1 MNVILLEKIGNLGDL
16 GDEVSVKPGFA
27 RNYLLPQGKA
37 VTADDANRTVF
48 EGRRAELEASANE
61 KLAEANM
68 RAEKL
73 VDKELSISVKSGE
86 EGRLYGSVGTQN
98 IADALTADG
107 IPVERSEIRMP
118 EGVIRVL
125 GEYDIAIQLH
135 TDVTA
140 QIKVVVVPE

>member
-37 VTADDANRTVF
+37 VTADDENRTVF

-61 KLAEANM
+61 KLAEANT

-125 GEYDIAIQLH
+125 GEYEIAIQLH

>member
-37 VTADDANRTVF
+37 VTADDENRTVF

-61 KLAEANM
+61 KLAEANT

-73 VDKELSISVKSGE
+73 VDKQLSIAVKSGE

-98 IADALTADG
+98 IADALTSEG

-125 GEYDIAIQLH
+125 GEYEIAIQLH

-140 QIKVVVVPE
+140 QIKVAVIPE

>member
-37 VTADDANRTVF
+37 VTADDENRTIF

-61 KLAEANM
+61 KLVEANT

-73 VDKELSISVKSGE
+73 ADKELSIAVKSGE

-125 GEYDIAIQLH
+125 GEYEIAIQLH

>member
-37 VTADDANRTVF
+37 VTADDENRTIF

-61 KLAEANM
+61 KLAEAKT

-73 VDKELSISVKSGE
+73 ADKELSIAVKSGE

-98 IADALTADG
+98 IADALTAEG

-125 GEYDIAIQLH
+125 GEYEIAIQLH

>member
-37 VTADDANRTVF
+37 VTADDENRTIF

-61 KLAEANM
+61 KLAKANT

-73 VDKELSISVKSGE
+73 ADKELSIAVKSGE

-98 IADALTADG
+98 IADALTAEG

-125 GEYDIAIQLH
+125 GEYEIAIQLH

>member
-37 VTADDANRTVF
+37 VTADDENRTVF

-61 KLAEANM
+61 KLAEANT

-73 VDKELSISVKSGE
+73 VDKELSIAGKSGE

-98 IADALTADG
+98 IADALTAEG

-125 GEYDIAIQLH
+125 GEYEIAIQLH

-140 QIKVVVVPE
+140 EIKVVVVPE

>member
-27 RNYLLPQGKA
+27 RNYLLPHGKA
-37 VTADDANRTVF
+37 VTADDENRTVF

-61 KLAEANM
+61 KLAEANT

-73 VDKELSISVKSGE
+73 VDKELSIAVKSGE

-98 IADALTADG
+98 IADALTAEG
-107 IPVERSEIRMP
+107 ISVERSEIRMP

-125 GEYDIAIQLH
+125 GEYEIAIQLH

-140 QIKVVVVPE
+140 QIKVAVIPE

>member
-1 MNVILLEKIGNLGDL
+1 MNVILLEKIANLGGL

-37 VTADDANRTVF
+37 VTADDENRSVF

-61 KLAEANM
+61 KLAEANT

-73 VDKELSISVKSGE
+73 VNKELSIAVKSGE

-98 IADALTADG
+98 IADALTAEG

-125 GEYDIAIQLH
+125 GEYEIAIQLH

-140 QIKVVVVPE
+140 EIKVMVVPE

>member
-27 RNYLLPQGKA
+27 RNFLLPQGRA
-37 VTADDANRTVF
+37 VAADEENRTVF
-48 EGRRAELEASANE
+48 EGRRAELEAVANE
-61 KLAEANM
+61 KLAEANL

-73 VDKELSISVKSGE
+73 VNKELTIPVKSGE

-98 IADALTADG
+98 IADALSADG
-107 IPVERSEIRMP
+107 ISVERSEIRMP

-125 GEYDIAIQLH
+125 GEYEIAVQLH
-135 TDVTA
+135 SDVA
-140 QIKVVVVPE
+140 VQIKVVVSPE

>member
-16 GDEVSVKPGFA
+16 GEEVAVKPGFA

-37 VTADDANRTVF
+37 VTADDENRTVF

-61 KLAEANM
+61 KLAEANT

-73 VDKELSISVKSGE
+73 VDKELLIAVKSGE

-98 IADALTADG
+98 IADALTAEG
-107 IPVERSEIRMP
+107 IPANATAS
-118 EGVIRVL
+118 
-125 GEYDIAIQLH
+125 AIYL
-135 TDVTA
+135 TA
-140 QIKVVVVPE
+140 SFLSHPMSTKFTTHA

>member
-37 VTADDANRTVF
+37 VTADDENRTIF
-48 EGRRAELEASANE
+48 EGRRAELEASAKE
-61 KLAEANM
+61 KLAEANT

-73 VDKELSISVKSGE
+73 ADKELSIAVKSGE

-98 IADALTADG
+98 IADALTAEG

-125 GEYDIAIQLH
+125 GEYEIAIQLH

>member
-37 VTADDANRTVF
+37 VTADDENRTVF

-61 KLAEANM
+61 KLAEANT

-73 VDKELSISVKSGE
+73 IDKELSIAVKSGE

-98 IADALTADG
+98 IADALTAEG

-125 GEYDIAIQLH
+125 GEYEIAIQLH

-140 QIKVVVVPE
+140 QIKVAVIPE

>member
-37 VTADDANRTVF
+37 VTADDENRTVF

-61 KLAEANM
+61 KLAEANT

-73 VDKELSISVKSGE
+73 ADKELSIAVKSGE

-98 IADALTADG
+98 IADALTAEG

-125 GEYDIAIQLH
+125 GEYEIAIQLH

-140 QIKVVVVPE
+140 EIKVVVVPE

>member
-1 MNVILLEKIGNLGDL
+1 MNVILLEKIGKLGDL

-27 RNYLLPQGKA
+27 RNYLLPEGKA
-37 VTADDANRTVF
+37 VTADDKNRAVF
-48 EGRRAELEASANE
+48 EGRRAELEESANE
-61 KLAEANM
+61 KLADATM

-73 VDKELSISVKSGE
+73 VDKQVSIAVKSGE

-98 IADALTADG
+98 IADALTSEG

-125 GEYDIAIQLH
+125 GEYEIAIQLH
-135 TDVTA
+135 TDVTV
-140 QIKVVVVPE
+140 QIKVLVVPE

>member
-37 VTADDANRTVF
+37 VTADDENRTVF
-48 EGRRAELEASANE
+48 EGRRVELEASANE
-61 KLAEANM
+61 KLAEANT

-73 VDKELSISVKSGE
+73 VDKELSIAVKSGE

-98 IADALTADG
+98 IADALTAEG
-107 IPVERSEIRMP
+107 ISVERSEIRMP
-118 EGVIRVL
+118 EGAIRVL
-125 GEYDIAIQLH
+125 GEYEIAIQLH

-140 QIKVVVVPE
+140 QIKVAVIPE

>member
-37 VTADDANRTVF
+37 VTADDENRTVF

-61 KLAEANM
+61 KLAEANT

-73 VDKELSISVKSGE
+73 ADKELSIAVKSGE

-98 IADALTADG
+98 IADALTAEG

>member
-37 VTADDANRTVF
+37 VTADDENRTVF

-98 IADALTADG
+98 IADALTAEG

-125 GEYDIAIQLH
+125 GEYEIAIQLH

-140 QIKVVVVPE
+140 EIKVVVVPE

>member
-1 MNVILLEKIGNLGDL
+1 MNVILLEKIANLGGL

-37 VTADDANRTVF
+37 VTANGENRSLF
-48 EGRRAELEASANE
+48 EGRRAELEASANA
-61 KLAEANM
+61 KLAEANT

-73 VDKELSISVKSGE
+73 FDKQLSIAVKSGE

-98 IADALTADG
+98 IADALTAEG

-118 EGVIRVL
+118 EGAIRVV
-125 GEYDIAIQLH
+125 GEYEIAIQLH
-135 TDVTA
+135 TDVAA
-140 QIKVVVVPE
+140 QIKVVIVSE

>member
-37 VTADDANRTVF
+37 VTADDENRTVF

-61 KLAEANM
+61 KLAEANT

-73 VDKELSISVKSGE
+73 VDKELSIAVKSGE

-98 IADALTADG
+98 IADALTAEG

-125 GEYDIAIQLH
+125 GEYEIAIQLH
-135 TDVTA
+135 TDVTS

>member
-37 VTADDANRTVF
+37 VTADDENRTVF

-61 KLAEANM
+61 KLAEANT

-73 VDKELSISVKSGE
+73 VDKELSIAVKSGE

-98 IADALTADG
+98 IADALTAEG

-125 GEYDIAIQLH
+125 GEYGLRL
-135 TDVTA
+135 
-140 QIKVVVVPE
+140 

>member
-37 VTADDANRTVF
+37 VTADDENRTIF

-61 KLAEANM
+61 KLAKANT

-73 VDKELSISVKSGE
+73 ADKELSIAVKSGE

-98 IADALTADG
+98 IVDALTAEG

-125 GEYDIAIQLH
+125 GEYEIAIQLH

>member
-37 VTADDANRTVF
+37 VTADDENRTVF

-61 KLAEANM
+61 KLAEANT

-73 VDKELSISVKSGE
+73 TDKELSIAVKSGE

-98 IADALTADG
+98 IADALTAEG

-125 GEYDIAIQLH
+125 GEYEIAIQLH
-135 TDVTA
+135 TDVTV

>member
-37 VTADDANRTVF
+37 VTADEENRTIF

-61 KLAEANM
+61 KLAEANT

-73 VDKELSISVKSGE
+73 ADKELSIAVKSGE

-98 IADALTADG
+98 IADALTGEG

-125 GEYDIAIQLH
+125 GEYEIAIQLH

>member
-37 VTADDANRTVF
+37 VTADDENRTVF

-61 KLAEANM
+61 KLAEANT

-73 VDKELSISVKSGE
+73 VDKELSIAVKSGE

-98 IADALTADG
+98 IADALTAEG

-125 GEYDIAIQLH
+125 GEYEIAILLH
-135 TDVTA
+135 TDVA
-140 QIKVVVVPE
+140 VQIKVVVVPE

>member
-27 RNYLLPQGKA
+27 RNYLLPQAKA
-37 VTADDANRTVF
+37 VTADDENRTVF

-61 KLAEANM
+61 KLAEANT

-73 VDKELSISVKSGE
+73 VDKELSIAVKSGE

-98 IADALTADG
+98 IADALTAEG

-125 GEYDIAIQLH
+125 GEYEIVIQLH

-140 QIKVVVVPE
+140 QIKVVVIPE

>member
-16 GDEVSVKPGFA
+16 GEEVSVKPGFA

-37 VTADDANRTVF
+37 VTADEENRTIF

-61 KLAEANM
+61 KLAEAIT

-73 VDKELSISVKSGE
+73 VDKELSIAVKSGE

-98 IADALTADG
+98 IADALAAEG

-125 GEYDIAIQLH
+125 GEYEIAIQLH

-140 QIKVVVVPE
+140 QIKVLVVPE